1 MDAIVIVSVD
11 RADLQDLE
19 GSTLHTQFGASNDL
33 PYEQPSVARMYDS
46 GIPTVGNVH
55 EVAHAFTSAARRLR
69 GHRPHRGGLAAGP
82 GLLLAGLG
90 MPRLRSAARCER
102 WWDDTAPP
110 ARQDALTSAG
120 YGGLLLMGLRG
131 LEPGRSPQP

>member
-1 MDAIVIVSVD
+1 MTCHMNSPAWPPCTIPVSPPW
-11 RADLQDLE
+11 
-19 GSTLHTQFGASNDL
+19 GTSTRWRTRS
-33 PYEQPSVARMYDS
+33 P
-46 GIPTVGNVH
+46 
-55 EVAHAFTSAARRLR
+55 RLR
-69 GHRPHRGGLAAGP
+69 FVYVDIDPIVVALAAGP

-90 MPRLRSAARCER
+90 MARLRSPR

-110 ARQDALTSAG
+110 ARQDVLTSAG